1 MQPPQGIPRA
11 YVSGSSPEPARPGTD
26 GPPTGASGGRWY
38 FLVTV
43 LTAGFL
49 AAVPFWHAASRLGRP
64 AVRKLA
70 VAYTAVNVFMFVL
83 MALTPSPK
91 PDGSSGNETI
101 STIGG
106 MTVMA
111 VIVVG
116 CLQLRSL
123 RREVYAASPVIPA
136 SAEPAV
142 ARALA
147 ARRRREEAR
156 KMWQEDPALARELG
170 IGRPDLR
177 RGFDDGGL
185 VDLNSAPTAVV
196 AHAAGIEPM
205 YAEAIGAARAARGGS
220 YFNLGEVFVDVDLP
234 PHVQTA
240 LTDRA
245 VL

>member
-1 MQPPQGIPRA
+1 MQAGLVA
-11 YVSGSSPEPARPGTD
+11 GVD
-26 GPPTGASGGRWY
+26 GPPSQASAGRWY

-70 VAYTAVNVFMFVL
+70 LVYTAVNVFMFVL
-83 MALTPSPK
+83 MALTPAPK

-111 VIVVG
+111 VVVIA
-116 CLQLRSL
+116 CVQLRSL
-123 RREVYAASPVIPA
+123 GREVYAGSPRIPVLA
-136 SAEPAV
+136 DPAV

-147 ARRRREEAR
+147 ARRRRDEAR
-156 KMWQEDPALARELG
+156 KMWQDDPVLAREVG
-170 IGRPDLR
+170 IGRPDLN

-185 VDLNSAPTAVV
+185 GGLNSAPAVVIAQGAGIESVYAEAVV
-196 AHAAGIEPM
+196 A
-205 YAEAIGAARAARGGS
+205 ARTARGGT

-234 PHVQTA
+234 SHVQSA

>member
-1 MQPPQGIPRA
+1 MQPPQGFYRPH
-11 YVSGSSPEPARPGTD
+11 VSGSITEPARVGGD
-26 GPPTGASGGRWY
+26 GQPNQGSAGRWY

-49 AAVPFWHAASRLGRP
+49 AALPFWHAASRLGRP

-70 VAYTAVNVFMFVL
+70 LAYTAVDVFLVVL

-106 MTVMA
+106 MMIMA
-111 VIVVG
+111 VVVIG
-116 CLQLRSL
+116 CLQLRPL
-123 RREVYAASPVIPA
+123 RREVYAASPRIPA
-136 SAEPAV
+136 VAEPAV

-156 KMWQEDPALARELG
+156 TMWQDDPVLARELG
-170 IGRPDLR
+170 IGRPDLQ

-185 VDLNSAPTAVV
+185 VDLNSAPAVVIAQVAGIDPVHAEAVV
-196 AHAAGIEPM
+196 A
-205 YAEAIGAARAARGGS
+205 ARTARGGT
-220 YFNLGEVFVDVDLP
+220 YYNLGEVLVDLELP
-234 PHVQTA
+234 PHVQGA
-240 LTDRA
+240 LGDRA
-245 VL
+245 VI